1 MDDDDPEKHTD
12 LCQEPN
18 QPLNY
23 LEILQ
28 LIMQYINRI
37 GNHTKYVSKMKI
49 SGSSN
54 SSILASKAVICS
66 KYS

>member
-12 LCQEPN
+12 LCQELH
-18 QPLNY
+18 QSLNY

-37 GNHTKYVSKMKI
+37 GNHTKHVSKMKI
-49 SGSSN
+49 PGRLN
-54 SSILASKAVICS
+54 SSKLA
-66 KYS
+66 

>member
-18 QPLNY
+18 QSLNY

-28 LIMQYINRI
+28 LIMQYIKQNW
-37 GNHTKYVSKMKI
+37 
-49 SGSSN
+49 
-54 SSILASKAVICS
+54 
-66 KYS
+66 